1 MTEVPPQV
9 VIDALRNEIARLN
22 DERVTLAI
30 SLQFA
35 NQTIEALQQAQN
47 GSVEH
52 TGESLAER
60 DGNTDT

>member
-47 GSVEH
+47 DSVEH